1 MATISSPGIGSG
13 LDINSIVS
21 QLVAVEK
28 APLKKLQT
36 DASSLQSKLSIYG
49 QIRSALSTL
58 RDASNHLGKSE
69 TWAQLS
75 VTNSDPG
82 SVAVTTSTSSI
93 PGTYSLQIQSLAN
106 AQLNASKNYISP
118 NSLVGEGSLVI
129 ETGTWSGNNQSNFTS
144 KTSVTIS
151 VGPPAESLA
160 QLRDKINAAQSGVV
174 ASVLTDASGS
184 RLVFKGAM
192 TGVENGFRIK
202 VTDTDG
208 NNSDGIGLSA
218 LAYDPSAGLLTMAQA
233 IAASNA
239 AATLNGLS
247 LSSSTNTMNNVVDG
261 LTLTLGKV
269 TTTPVNITT
278 VRDNVGLRKSL
289 DDFVKAYNSLNTLL
303 ADQTKYD
310 ATSKKSGALQG
321 DNAALSMRAQMRN
334 LLAAGSTASSTFGR
348 SSDIGFDVQRDGSIQ
363 VNESK
368 LSGAIGNPSELQ
380 KILGNINITDPSNE
394 GIAIRIRRLVDQ
406 LTGFNGTVVNR
417 TDGLKKLIERNS
429 DKQND
434 LNDRAAAYEKRLRQQ
449 YTSLDAKMGT
459 LNGLQ
464 SYVTQ
469 QFTRTN
475 NNS

>member
-36 DASSLQSKLSIYG
+36 EASSLQSKLSIYG
-49 QIRSALSTL
+49 QVKSALSSL
-58 RDASNHLGKSE
+58 RDASNALGKSE
-69 TWAQLS
+69 TWGQSS
-75 VTNSDPG
+75 VTNSDPS
-82 SVAVTTSTSSI
+82 SVAVTASANTL
-93 PGTYSLQIQSLAN
+93 PGSYSLQVQSLAA
-106 AQLNASKNYISP
+106 AQLNASKIYESP

-129 ETGTWSGNNQSNFTS
+129 ETGTWSNNQSNFTS
-144 KTSVTIS
+144 KTSITIS

-160 QLRDKINAAQSGVV
+160 QLRDKINAAKAGVV
-174 ASVLTDASGS
+174 ASVLTDAGGS
-184 RLVFKGAM
+184 RLVFKSSA

-202 VTDTDG
+202 VTDADT
-208 NNSDGIGLSA
+208 NHSDALGLSA
-218 LAYDPSAGLLTMAQA
+218 LAYDPSAGILTMAQA
-233 IAASNA
+233 IAAANA

-278 VRDNVGLRKSL
+278 ARDSAGIRKSL
-289 DDFVKAYNSLNTLL
+289 DDFVKAYNSLNSLL

-310 ATSKKSGALQG
+310 AASKKSGALQG
-321 DNAALSMRAQMRN
+321 DNAALSIRAQMRN
-334 LLAAGSTASSTFGR
+334 LLATESTASSTFSR
-348 SSDIGFDVQRDGSIQ
+348 LSEIGFDVQRDGSIK
-363 VNESK
+363 VNDTK
-368 LSGAIGNPSELQ
+368 LSAAMSNLSELQ
-380 KILGNINITDPSNE
+380 KVLGNIDIAGSAKE
-394 GIAIRIRRLVDQ
+394 GIATRIRRLVDQ
-406 LTGFNGTVVNR
+406 MNGFNGTVANR
-417 TDGLKKLIERNS
+417 TDGLKKLIDANS
-429 DKQND
+429 DKQSD

-449 YTSLDAKMGT
+449 YTSLDAKMST

-469 QFTRTN
+469 QFTPRS
-475 NNS
+475 NS